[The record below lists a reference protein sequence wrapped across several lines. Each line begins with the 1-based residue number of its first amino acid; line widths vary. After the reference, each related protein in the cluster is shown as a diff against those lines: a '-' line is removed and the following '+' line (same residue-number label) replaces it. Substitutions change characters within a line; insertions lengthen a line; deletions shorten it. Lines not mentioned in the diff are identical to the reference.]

1 LELLSFVVNG
11 DPVELPVEPA
21 ETLLDVLRRR
31 LLLTG
36 AKKGCA
42 EGECGACTVL
52 LDGQPV
58 NSCLL
63 PAMKV
68 RGRTVT
74 TIEGLGR
81 VGALPATG
89 RLHPVQQ
96 AFIDAGAVQCGFCT
110 PGVILSAKA
119 LIDEGA
125 VPTDD
130 EIKQALSGH
139 ICRCTGYGGFVD
151 AVRQACASRH

>member
-1 LELLSFVVNG
+1 MELLSFTVNG

-36 AKKGCA
+36 AKKGCDDGA
-42 EGECGACTVL
+42 CGSCTVL
-52 LDGQPV
+52 LDGVPV

-63 PAMKV
+63 PALKA
-68 RGRTVT
+68 RGRTVI

-81 VGALPATG
+81 VGD
-89 RLHPVQQ
+89 LHPVQQ
-96 AFIDAGAVQCGFCT
+96 AFVDAGAVQCGFCT
-110 PGVILSAKA
+110 PGVILSATA
-119 LIDEGA
+119 LVQENA

-139 ICRCTGYGGFVD
+139 ICRCTGYGGFVE
-151 AVRQACASRH
+151 AVRQACASRQ